1 MNRRKAF
8 TLVELLAVTSIM
20 VVVSAL
26 VIPALQTTKAAL
38 LFTSA
43 ARVSTMLDS
52 ARQTAI
58 MTRQPVA
65 VAMLPADA
73 NSVQRFAALKYSGS
87 GSWTQ
92 ISSWTSL
99 PSGVLAAGGASTPTD
114 SSGDVLNAFQPADSP
129 KVSYALPSLSYG
141 GTNYH
146 PGSATSTGSTY
157 YGDVIFLPDGSL
169 YQDQASPVSHPVIPC
184 IVRFVQG
191 ITDGNGGIKTYT
203 NAGGAANY
211 CDIVLNDATG
221 QVKLVRP

>member
-1 MNRRKAF
+1 MNRQKAF

-58 MTRQPVA
+58 VTRQPVA

-73 NSVQRFAALKYSGS
+73 NSVQHFAALKYSGT

-92 ISSWTSL
+92 ISAWTSL
-99 PSGVLAAGGASTPTD
+99 PPGVLAAGGASTPTD

-129 KVSYALPSLSYG
+129 KVSSALPTLSYTG
-141 GTNYH
+141 SNYL
-146 PGSATSTGSTY
+146 PGSTAFTGSTY
-157 YGDVIFLPDGSL
+157 YGYVIFLPDGSL
-169 YQDQASPVSHPVIPC
+169 YQDSTGHPVIPC

-191 ITDGNGGIKTYT
+191 ITDGNRGIKAYT